1 MSIRISDSYIS
12 KLLVG
17 NLNRSLAQMLEQQQM
32 AGTMR
37 RVNSYADDPKAIASI
52 GRLED
57 LIAGNT
63 NYLGNVGRSRTLVD
77 ATDAALQEI
86 SNLLAEV
93 RVIALRESSGLGS
106 ADTMAISADEVETLR
121 GQLNELLNTSVEG
134 QYIFGGHRTDT
145 PPFVDAAGVT
155 VFQGDSG
162 EIRSDIGPHSSMA
175 VNIAG
180 QEFMDGQGYFGVLE
194 GLKAALSAQ
203 DNTAIL
209 SVVDDLDGLES
220 HLGRLLM
227 RNGGRQNDLN
237 WAESTLTAR
246 DERLRSSLALEQ
258 DADVAE
264 IATALSRTQAAYQA
278 GLLVTSKLFEFNLMD
293 YLR

>member
-12 KLLVG
+12 KILVG
-17 NLNRSLAQMLEQQQM
+17 NLNRSLSQMLEQQRM
-32 AGTMR
+32 ASTMR

-57 LIAGNT
+57 LIAGNS
-63 NYLGNVGRSRTLVD
+63 NYLGNVGRSRTLID
-77 ATDAALQEI
+77 ATDSALQEV

-93 RVIALRESSGLGS
+93 RVIALRESSGIGDG
-106 ADTMAISADEVETLR
+106 DTMTISADELEALR
-121 GQLNELLNTSVEG
+121 GQLNEILNTSVEG
-134 QYIFGGHRTDT
+134 QYIFGGRRTDI
-145 PPFVDAAGVT
+145 PPFHDAAGT
-155 VFQGDSG
+155 TTYQGDGG

-180 QEFMDGQGYFGVLE
+180 QEFMNGAGYFGVIE
-194 GLKAALSAQ
+194 GLRDALNAQ
-203 DNTAIL
+203 DQAGVL
-209 SVVDDLDGLES
+209 AAVDGLDGLES

-227 RNGGRQNDLN
+227 KNGGRQNDLD
-237 WAESTLTAR
+237 WAESTLMAR
-246 DERLRSSLALEQ
+246 DERLQSSLAMEQ

-264 IATALSRTQAAYQA
+264 IATALSRTEAAYQA
-278 GLLVTSKLFEFNLMD
+278 GLLVTSKLFEFNLMN